1 MRNRLT
7 ILPAMALVLAA
18 AGFGQEKPAEIKG
31 IVRDHNG
38 KPIPNIA
45 LVFEGEKPG
54 QIKHV
59 RVSSDGSLETGL
71 ARASHRL
78 VGTAPPCFS
87 LADIKAAGEETVEFV
102 LAWNAD
108 TVAGGDKPGVMSQV
122 STQRYMEPLK
132 FSVLNFKFEIPWW
145 RTVRNE
151 TTTSIVKPGGIG
163 VSGGE
168 ACKQWERQFGAPAV
182 SSTAAKK

>member
-1 MRNRLT
+1 MRNRLG
-7 ILPAMALVLAA
+7 ILPALVLAA

-102 LAWNAD
+102 LAWSAD
-108 TVAGGDKPGVMSQV
+108 TVAEGDKPGVTSQI

-132 FSVLNFKFEIPWW
+132 FELFGNKFEIPFW
-145 RTVRNE
+145 RTYRNE

-168 ACKQWERQFGAPAV
+168 ACKQWERQFGTPAS